1 MTALVDATLPV
12 IAGLY
17 AGIAALFLVF
27 LSVRVIRLRVRER
40 VSLGHGDN
48 PAVERAVRAHANF
61 AEYVPLAL
69 LMLALVEAQGADP
82 LAVHALGAGLLAA
95 RLVHFASLRGDAT
108 PGPLRV
114 AGMAGTFTVLIVLAG
129 MLIARFAG

>member
-48 PAVERAVRAHANF
+48 PAVERAVRAH
-61 AEYVPLAL
+61 
-69 LMLALVEAQGADP
+69 ALVEAQGADP